1 MLTDTAFNGLNSALQ
16 EEPSLVLSF
25 YSYGVLMRKRDGDIT
40 SEYAVNPQDIALAL
54 NASMRLNTGILH
66 PDTLFITTNGVEK
79 TVVQYRKAQ
88 MTGIYL
94 DGAET
99 ALRIPLPALLLIR
112 QTAMNQ
118 KPNYQLYAVK
128 KRPADL
134 EKTKLYHA
142 PLPNVFGSGG
152 ICWGTVPT
160 VTDEALADNTL
171 TQDYKMLLGSP
182 FGDHACAGKSRS
194 HPKDIREKLV
204 QLERDGAKR
213 YPTRDLVEAPTSLKR
228 LLGDDT

>member
-66 PDTLFITTNGVEK
+66 PDTLFISTNGVEK

-99 ALRIPLPALLLIR
+99 ALTYSFTCFAPHTPNRHEPKAQLPTLCCEETPL
-112 QTAMNQ
+112 
-118 KPNYQLYAVK
+118 
-128 KRPADL
+128 
-134 EKTKLYHA
+134 
-142 PLPNVFGSGG
+142 
-152 ICWGTVPT
+152 
-160 VTDEALADNTL
+160 
-171 TQDYKMLLGSP
+171 
-182 FGDHACAGKSRS
+182 
-194 HPKDIREKLV
+194 
-204 QLERDGAKR
+204 
-213 YPTRDLVEAPTSLKR
+213 
-228 LLGDDT
+228 